1 MQEATEKLIESITNA
16 LYYMNSLLNSTEKH
30 TLKTGVA
37 EFLGTLKII

>member
-37 EFLGTLKII
+37 EYS